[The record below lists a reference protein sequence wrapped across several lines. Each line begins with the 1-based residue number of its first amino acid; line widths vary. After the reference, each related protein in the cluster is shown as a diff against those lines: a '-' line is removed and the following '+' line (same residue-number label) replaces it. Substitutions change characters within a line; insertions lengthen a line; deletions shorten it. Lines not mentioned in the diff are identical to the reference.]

1 MRRTVALA
9 AAVVAVA
16 LLAVPASAGAATARA
31 LASPNRF
38 GFPPTVDLSY
48 DAALG
53 EANRLT
59 IAPAPNTTGE
69 IELRDPAAVV
79 SPGPGCERLDDHVV
93 VCSPR
98 RLIGPTLAAPTG
110 FDRVGAQLGDG
121 ADEARVEGGVAAELR
136 GEGGGDALRGSSGAD
151 LIDGGTGRDTLDGGE
166 GRDVFVEDDESA
178 HDEIDGGLGGDRVD
192 YTRRRRPVSVD
203 LGRSRGADGD
213 RLLHVEEAYGGR
225 AADRLFGGRGTNTL
239 SGGGGRDLLSGGGGR
254 DVLDVREAAGAQ
266 QVDRARCGPGSD
278 VVTGVAAPDRLGRD
292 CERALLQGVQSSGA
306 FSVLVSQPLRAQ
318 SSGVV
323 KVRLAV
329 PPGAER
335 FRGRATIRFHG
346 VLLGRP
352 SPLVSLG
359 PRGRVT
365 ARVSIV
371 GPALSRLRASRRLLV
386 QLALNDAVLTTV
398 LRAPLAPRSGT
409 GGTPA

>member
-1 MRRTVALA
+1 VRRTAPIA
-9 AAVVAVA
+9 AAVGAAA
-16 LLAVPASAGAATARA
+16 LLVVPAGAGAATARA

-38 GFPPTVDLSY
+38 GFPPTVDLTY
-48 DAALG
+48 DAAPG

-59 IAPAPNTTGE
+59 IAPAPSTIGE

-79 SPGPGCERLDDHVV
+79 SPGAGCERLDDHGV

-98 RLIGPTLAAPTG
+98 RLIGPTGPAPAG
-110 FDRVGAQLGDG
+110 FDRVAAQLGDG
-121 ADEARVEGGVAAELR
+121 ADEARLEGSVAAELR
-136 GEGGGDALRGSSGAD
+136 GEAGADTLRGSSGAD
-151 LIDGGTGRDTLDGGE
+151 VIDGGTGRDVLDGGD

-178 HDEIDGGLGGDRVD
+178 RDEIDGGLGGDRVD
-192 YTRRRRPVSVD
+192 YTRRRRAVSVD

-213 RLLHVEEAYGGR
+213 RLLHVEEAFGGR
-225 AADRLFGGRGTNTL
+225 AADRLLGGRGLNTL
-239 SGGGGRDLLSGGGGR
+239 SGGGGRDVLSGGGGR
-254 DVLDVREAAGAQ
+254 DVLDVREAGGAPQ
-266 QVDRARCGPGSD
+266 ADRARCGPGSD
-278 VVTGVAAPDRLGRD
+278 VVTGVAASDRLARD
-292 CERALLQGVQSSGA
+292 CERALLEGVQPGA

-323 KVRLAV
+323 EVRLAV

-335 FRGRATIRFHG
+335 FRGRAAIRFHG

-352 SPLVSLG
+352 SQLVSIG
-359 PRGRVT
+359 QRDRAT
-365 ARVSIV
+365 ARVTIV
-371 GPALSRLRASRRLLV
+371 GPALSRLRGSRRLLV
-386 QLALNDAVLTTV
+386 QLTLNDAVLTTV